1 MQDRHIRALMIKAQ
15 SKPVVI
21 FCPCAEYAEAFRQEV
36 KDGVSSLFPTLVN
49 TYIGTGPDVFIKG
62 HEKITVTTVGQWNES
77 QRKALD
83 LFKGYAFAAGCTI
96 DDIYGVKNLM
106 YEPERFEAL

>member
-1 MQDRHIRALMIKAQ
+1 MTDKKIRALMIKAQ

-21 FCPCAEYAEAFRQEV
+21 FCPSAEYAAMFRQEI
-36 KDGVSSLFPTLVN
+36 KDGVSGLFPALIN

-62 HEKITVTTVGQWNES
+62 HEKITVTDVPQWNES

-83 LFKGYAFAAGCTI
+83 LFRGYAFAAGCTI

-106 YEPERFEAL
+106 YEPERFDAL